1 MPNVAAR
8 CAITSGPQERCRASP
23 PNHSPGAHGPPIACP
38 DKLKTAETPNQHSAL
53 SWRRRAPVV
62 PREHRAIRSGTLA
75 CQAPAALAARA
86 GHPPL
91 VANLSGFTSA
101 NVAFPA
107 TQVFVHPPETDG
119 LISGG
124 LLRNGRW
131 ANGKNEATR
140 RKIVGTI
147 ARALSASPGSSFVD
161 LGANIGT
168 FSLPLL
174 SAGFHGLLF
183 EAMPANAWLLHAS
196 VCALGASASAQVF
209 APIALSSHSN
219 GSACMKIMKP
229 SNAGA
234 VAATPDDGAGCA
246 MGDRVPVA
254 TLDSLV
260 DCRRSGTRVAAMK
273 MDVEGSEVAVL
284 QGAKAFIRHCRPAA
298 MFVEDNTYYRQMN
311 PGSPDLMQMLAQI
324 GYVVK
329 ERLTHADYH
338 LEPVE
343 RATKDRPHPQNQL
356 DGSLS
361 KRHGP

>member
-1 MPNVAAR
+1 MV
-8 CAITSGPQERCRASP
+8 P
-23 PNHSPGAHGPPIACP
+23 P
-38 DKLKTAETPNQHSAL
+38 
-53 SWRRRAPVV
+53 SW
-62 PREHRAIRSGTLA
+62 REHRAIRSGTLA

-219 GSACMKIMKP
+219 GSACMQMAKP
-229 SNAGA
+229 SNYGA

-298 MFVEDNTYYRQMN
+298 MFVEDNTYYRQTS
-311 PGSPDLMQMLAQI
+311 PGSPDLMQMLAQS

-343 RATKDRPHPQNQL
+343 RATKEQRTAHTRRTNWSAVFQNAL
-356 DGSLS
+356 DASL
-361 KRHGP
+361 KRMAPGA